1 MNKLLPV
8 LFVTSVTACLS
19 SSETAS
25 TPDSGTVA
33 DSGTTNNVVD
43 TTPLPDGETVDPGS
57 NSVNADTLKYRD
69 LATHPGCSTVGL
81 ETRGAG
87 NEDSPKSNN
96 MKPYVAATIPGYK
109 CAAKVYP
116 VAKEDTTKPIVLL
129 VHGNSSTP
137 SDWEAH
143 PMGGTPMLA
152 ERLTTAGFKTIAVDF
167 RYDLVDDP
175 VGPDGNTGNPAKNMD
190 HAWTVP
196 IAQHFFES
204 VFKANPGRKFS
215 IVSFSLGPTVVRD
228 ALRKMHRGGQKPFA
242 RLQHLVFAAGAHH
255 GVSTFRA
262 LCGKNE
268 TMRGTVTCQMGDR
281 TAFTVTDFLK
291 PLNGPTGEYE
301 TPCADGSTAWGQAGV
316 CDGNKVSYTT
326 VTMRDPKDGTYQDE
340 FVSESAAK
348 LNGADNKVVELTDT
362 DATLYFY
369 NGLFKSHY
377 GAVRS
382 EAGLKIIV
390 DALSK

>member
-1 MNKLLPV
+1 MKKLISILP
-8 LFVTSVTACLS
+8 LFAVTACLS
-19 SSETAS
+19 SSESATDPKSDAGTQNETS
-25 TPDSGTVA
+25 VTPTGDAGSDPATNPLNA
-33 DSGTTNNVVD
+33 DSI
-43 TTPLPDGETVDPGS
+43 
-57 NSVNADTLKYRD
+57 KYRD
-69 LATHPGCSTVGL
+69 LATHPGCSTAGL
-81 ETRGAG
+81 ATRGAG

-96 MKPYVAATIPGYK
+96 MKPYEAAAIPGYK

-116 VAKEDTTKPIVLL
+116 IASEDTSKPIVLL

-143 PMGGTPMLA
+143 PIGGTPMLS
-152 ERLTTAGFKTIAVDF
+152 ERLTSAGYKTIAVDL

-190 HAWTVP
+190 HGWAVP
-196 IAQHFFES
+196 IVTHFLES
-204 VFKANPGRKFS
+204 VMAANPTRRFA

-228 ALRKMHRGGQKPFA
+228 SLRRLHRTGKKPFA
-242 RLQHLVFAAGAHH
+242 RLQHLVFGAGAHH

-262 LCGKNE
+262 LCGKNL
-268 TMRGTVTCQMGDR
+268 TMRGTVTCEMGDR

-291 PLNGPTGEYE
+291 PLNSDE
-301 TPCADGSTAWGQAGV
+301 TPCADGETAWGQTGV
-316 CDGNKVSYTT
+316 CDGNKVKYTT
-326 VTMRDPKDGTYQDE
+326 VTMRDPVDGTYQDE
-340 FVSESAAK
+340 FVSEAAAK

-362 DATLYFY
+362 DATNYFY

-382 EAGLKIIV
+382 AKGLEIILEAL
-390 DALSK
+390 AR